1 MSLSTNTASAKT
13 QSGRYFEDFKLNEVI
28 QHATPRTVTTG
39 EVALY
44 IALTGS
50 RFPLHCSEPFAQSLG
65 YPSTPVDDLL
75 AFHIAFGKTVPDIS
89 VNAVANLGYADVQF
103 LQPVFIGD
111 TLTTSSKVIGLK
123 QNSNGKNGVVYVRST
138 TINQQSQSVLS
149 WVRWVMVHKGDAN
162 APAPE
167 TVIPELPEFVG
178 PESLSIPLY
187 LSAKK
192 FGAWQTGGQHYWE
205 DYQVGERINH
215 PSGMT
220 INESDH
226 SLATRLYQNN
236 ARLHFDAHLMQASSF
251 GKRLVYGGIVIS
263 ACRALSFEGLENALS
278 IAAINAGTHA
288 NPSFAGDTIYT
299 FTEVLDSWALKN
311 SPAAPSANAHG
322 LGALRLRMVG
332 VKNMNAAAI
341 KEVKQFNSY
350 HPNVVLD
357 LDYTILMPKKPSSK
371 LNNTLI
377 SEGNQ

>member
-1 MSLSTNTASAKT
+1 MTLSTKIQSAKT
-13 QSGRYFEDFKLNEVI
+13 QSGRYFEDFKLNDVI
-28 QHATPRTVTTG
+28 QHATPRTITTG

-44 IALTGS
+44 IALTGA
-50 RFPLHCSEPFAQSLG
+50 RNPLHCSEPFAQSLG
-65 YPSTPVDDLL
+65 YPSMPVDDLL

-89 VNAVANLGYADVQF
+89 VNAVANLGYADVRF

-111 TLTTSSKVIGLK
+111 TLSTSSEVIGLK

-138 TINQQSQSVLS
+138 TINQHSQPVLS
-149 WVRWVMVHKGDAN
+149 WVRWVMIHKNNAN

-167 TVIPELPEFVG
+167 TVIPELPEFVA
-178 PESLSIPLY
+178 PENLTISPY
-187 LSAKK
+187 LSAKN
-192 FGAWQTGGQHYWE
+192 FNAEQTGGQYFWE

-220 INESDH
+220 INQSDH

-278 IAAINAGTHA
+278 ILAINAGTHA

-299 FTEVLDSWALKN
+299 FTEVLDRWELPNTNEVA
-311 SPAAPSANAHG
+311 
-322 LGALRLRMVG
+322 ALRLHLVG
-332 VKNMNAAAI
+332 IKNMHSAEI
-341 KEVKQFNSY
+341 SEIKQFNSY

-357 LDYTILMPKKPSSK
+357 LDYTVLMPKKLKSK
-371 LNNTLI
+371 LT
-377 SEGNQ
+377 SKGNK